1 MKLPVII
8 CVTLYLFSL
17 AFGVFMTAFFRIPA
31 PLIFCFPLI
40 FIFKQQGETSF
51 LYARELLWIGI
62 AVFLY
67 SVIGLADFNG
77 FAANMICI
85 LLCALYFNY
94 FVGDNLQRLKLS
106 IWIFFALL
114 TFSGIVMVLNHY
126 YGEIDGLRALLMGDE
141 VVQSPSGIALTQ
153 FTFGYQMAALCS
165 FAFIF
170 VCVYK
175 KHFLLVLLVLM
186 ACLLFL
192 FLGMQRS
199 AFVTFT
205 LVVFLFMLLNYRI
218 KAVIS
223 IGMILLAS
231 LLFFNY
237 VLKDNLGGAENILTK
252 NEHNDASNDRSGLA
266 MENLRIYTEYP
277 FGLIFYGKNWGD
289 VIYRDYVFSSG
300 ITSHNAYLM
309 FFTYL
314 GPFAGI
320 GLLLAIY
327 YKPIQ
332 LFLGAVRF
340 IRKKENALMICL
352 CFSFIG
358 ICLNALSHNPWL
370 LSADGPTVFLYF
382 SILQLHHIQTREVAE
397 DAVLNP
403 YIYA

>member
-1 MKLPVII
+1 
-8 CVTLYLFSL
+8 
-17 AFGVFMTAFFRIPA
+17 
-31 PLIFCFPLI
+31 
-40 FIFKQQGETSF
+40 
-51 LYARELLWIGI
+51 
-62 AVFLY
+62 
-67 SVIGLADFNG
+67 
-77 FAANMICI
+77 
-85 LLCALYFNY
+85 
-94 FVGDNLQRLKLS
+94 
-106 IWIFFALL
+106 
-114 TFSGIVMVLNHY
+114 
-126 YGEIDGLRALLMGDE
+126 
-141 VVQSPSGIALTQ
+141 
-153 FTFGYQMAALCS
+153 
-165 FAFIF
+165 
-170 VCVYK
+170 
-175 KHFLLVLLVLM
+175 
-186 ACLLFL
+186 
-192 FLGMQRS
+192 
-199 AFVTFT
+199 
-205 LVVFLFMLLNYRI
+205 
-218 KAVIS
+218 
-223 IGMILLAS
+223 MILLAS